1 MIKASADYPTTFVG
15 ASHPRRLRLSGG
27 RTSPA
32 SLLSVWTARAG
43 ACTNVQG
50 PLARRQ
56 GQEQASSNLPTDG
69 VEDHHGGEVG
79 LLMGGQQREH
89 RGRESVQGITVAN
102 VKGRAGDRPRLPFDN
117 GNLRKLFS
125 VERKGAANYWVPLLG
140 LYQGARL
147 EELARWATSTG

>member
-27 RTSPA
+27 RTSPG

-43 ACTNVQG
+43 ACTHVQG

-56 GQEQASSNLPTDG
+56 GQEQASNNLPTDG

-79 LLMGGQQREH
+79 LLMGGQQRAH
-89 RGRESVQGITVAN
+89 RGRESVSGDHRGQREGT
-102 VKGRAGDRPRLPFDN
+102 VKGR
-117 GNLRKLFS
+117 
-125 VERKGAANYWVPLLG
+125 
-140 LYQGARL
+140 QGIVRASR
-147 EELARWATSTG
+147 STTGT